1 MTTSMGATV
10 EHSSYMKR
18 EGDRER
24 ENALFIYE
32 TREREK
38 KCPLA
43 TGTDE
48 R

>member
-18 EGDRER
+18 ERDTQKETVREK
-24 ENALFIYE
+24 EKE
-32 TREREK
+32 EEK